1 MKTSYELRALAREQL
16 KPRYWWVLLFVLI
29 VAMVP
34 SATSVAAVGFIIMG
48 PLLVGQAYYL
58 IDIIENNAKG
68 DRLEFLFEG
77 FKKSFL
83 NSFIASLLAGIFI
96 FLWSLLFIIP
106 GIIKAFA
113 YSMVPYII
121 AEEPE
126 IDAVAAITKSRELM
140 NGNKMRLFFLFA
152 SFIGWFILCLFTLG
166 IGFLFLMPY
175 IQMSVAN
182 FYIDIRGRKIVT
194 AQIVE

>member
-1 MKTSYELRALAREQL
+1 MKTSSELRALARQQL
-16 KPRYWWVLLFVLI
+16 KPRLWWVILFVWI
-29 VAMVP
+29 VAAVP
-34 SATSVAAVGFIIMG
+34 SATSVAAVGFIILG
-48 PLLVGQAYYL
+48 PLLVGQSYYL

-83 NSFIASLLAGIFI
+83 NSFLASLLSSIFI

-126 IDAVAAITKSRELM
+126 IDAIEAITKSRELM
-140 NGNKMRLFFLFA
+140 NGNKLRLFTLYL
-152 SFIGWFILCLFTLG
+152 SFIGWFILCLFTFG
-166 IGFLFLMPY
+166 IGFIFLLPY
-175 IQMSVAN
+175 VQMSIAN
-182 FYIDIRGRKIVT
+182 FYLDIRGKKVVV
-194 AQIVE
+194 AQIEA